1 MTIETIQEIFLALK
15 KYDNLLDEKRNNIT
29 DTEEKEKEAKE
40 KENNHS
46 IMQKI
51 QYELNK
57 NIQVN
62 DNEYQIKI
70 R

>member
-29 DTEEKEKEAKE
+29 DKEEKEKIAKE